1 MSTKTEVEEY
11 EDINIKENNI
21 ENNLNIDKRESEMN
35 DLQIIIK
42 QLSKD
47 YSNYFDINTNI
58 EVINSQSFDSFSI
71 KPFFFRRKKPMIQL
85 KTY

>member
-47 YSNYFDINTNI
+47 YSNYFDINTNL

-71 KPFFFRRKKPMIQL
+71 KPFFSEERNR
-85 KTY
+85 